1 MSLSIYKSS
10 VEVFERS
17 LTAFLSIL
25 DKAEA
30 HAKALKFDPDVY
42 LSLRI
47 RPDMFAFVRQVQT
60 LSDHAKNACFRL
72 AGATPPVL
80 ADTETTFEAL
90 RQRVRT
96 TLELVKS
103 VDPAAIES
111 GAEREV
117 VLSVGGAT
125 IKLTGADYLLHF
137 AQPNFYFHLTTAY
150 DLLRGAGVSLG
161 KRDFLGV
168 PPGWPQA

>member
-1 MSLSIYKSS
+1 MPLSTYQSS

-17 LTAFLSIL
+17 LAAFLSVL

-42 LSLRI
+42 LSLRL

-72 AGATPPVL
+72 AGAAPPVV

-90 RQRVRT
+90 RSRVRA

-103 VDPAAIES
+103 VDPAAIE
-111 GAEREV
+111 GGGEREV
-117 VLSVGGAT
+117 ALTIGGT
-125 IKLTGADYLLHF
+125 TVKLKGADYLLHF
-137 AQPNFYFHLTTAY
+137 ALPNFYFHLTTAY
-150 DLLRGAGVSLG
+150 DRLRGAGVSLG
-161 KRDFLGV
+161 KWDFLGV
-168 PPGWPQA
+168 VPGWPRA